1 MCPLSIPYPPPHHTC
16 AGYRTNREDRTARP
30 PAAAH
35 HEHAH
40 APTPWVNRHTT
51 RQNIHP
57 TGQSEKA
64 PPRLAP
70 KLMSRSTSR
79 HTICRG
85 EILFWAQNPHNQQ
98 HPKTPTSK
106 QSHEKHQENRLVLF
120 LASKLQNSLF
130 PSPLAVGHFRWFHI
144 QYVEGANKCS
154 I

>member
-1 MCPLSIPYPPPHHTC
+1 MCPLSIPDPPLHHTC
-16 AGYRTNREDRTARP
+16 TGYRTNREDRTAGS

-35 HEHAH
+35 HKQARHTAEHA
-40 APTPWVNRHTT
+40 PNRTVRKST
-51 RQNIHP
+51 
-57 TGQSEKA
+57 
-64 PPRLAP
+64 PRLAP

>member
-16 AGYRTNREDRTARP
+16 AGHCTNREIEQQSHRP
-30 PAAAH
+30 QPTMNTLCTHTMGEQAH
-35 HEHAH
+35 HTAEH
-40 APTPWVNRHTT
+40 TPNRTV
-51 RQNIHP
+51 R
-57 TGQSEKA
+57 KA
-64 PPRLAP
+64 PQDSHLNLRAVQPAGIP
-70 KLMSRSTSR
+70 
-79 HTICRG
+79 ICRG

>member
-16 AGYRTNREDRTARP
+16 AGYHTNREDRTAEP

-40 APTPWVNRHTT
+40 APNRTVRKST
-51 RQNIHP
+51 
-57 TGQSEKA
+57 
-64 PPRLAP
+64 PRLAP

-98 HPKTPTSK
+98 HPKTPTSI

-130 PSPLAVGHFRWFHI
+130 PSPLAVGHFQWFHI

>member
-1 MCPLSIPYPPPHHTC
+1 MCPLSIPYPPLHHTC
-16 AGYRTNREDRTARP
+16 AGHRTNREDRTTEP
-30 PAAAH
+30 TAAAH

-40 APTPWVNRHTT
+40 TPTPWVNRHTA
-51 RQNIHP
+51 RQNMHP
-57 TGQSEKA
+57 TGQSENT
-64 PPRLAP
+64 PGLAP

-79 HTICRG
+79 HTICR

-98 HPKTPTSK
+98 HPKTPTNK

-120 LASKLQNSLF
+120 LASKLQNSLL

>member
-1 MCPLSIPYPPPHHTC
+1 MCPLSIPYPPLHHTC
-16 AGYRTNREDRTARP
+16 AGYRTNRETEQQSHRP
-30 PAAAH
+30 QPTMNTLCTHTMGEQAH
-35 HEHAH
+35 HTAEHA
-40 APTPWVNRHTT
+40 PNRTVRKST
-51 RQNIHP
+51 
-57 TGQSEKA
+57 
-64 PPRLAP
+64 PRLAP